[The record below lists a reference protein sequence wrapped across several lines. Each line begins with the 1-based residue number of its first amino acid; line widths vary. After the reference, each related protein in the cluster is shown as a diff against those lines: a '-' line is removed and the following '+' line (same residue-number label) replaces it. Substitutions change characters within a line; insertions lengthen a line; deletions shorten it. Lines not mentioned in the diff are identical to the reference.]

1 MVILT
6 GGGFD
11 VAIGA
16 TVLDGGGAGLSEKL
30 SEKPLLAPSGFN
42 IQGMEDATTTALMG
56 GVINPSPLSVF
67 LRSQDCLYVGC

>member
-6 GGGFD
+6 GGCFD

-16 TVLDGGGAGLSEKL
+16 TVLDGGGTGLSEKL
-30 SEKPLLAPSGFN
+30 SENPLLAPSGFN
-42 IQGMEDATTTALMG
+42 MQGTDNTTTTALMG
-56 GVINPSPLSVF
+56 GVINPSPLYF